1 MQIKTILFL
10 IISFVSLLGF
20 NQEVHYNFKA
30 FGHMPQ
36 VVGNDIFEKLNDAET
51 SQIRFRY
58 LDTIAQIYLE
68 SGHADSLM
76 HYGKLIK
83 SEAFYKDSTFQ
94 NIKSIKLRA
103 LYYEAV
109 AAHKMGLF
117 DEAIKSCIEGLGFS
131 NSEGYINNYLKLQL
145 AETYLFKGELEK
157 SKALLETLPQTK
169 TDHKFYLKN
178 NVVKSHWLILDKD
191 YDLAKAMLNE
201 TLSED
206 FVKDFK
212 KLKLELELN
221 LSEIELRKGDFKS
234 LIDKSEA
241 IKKEALNLGFYDVFI
256 EATLDVGY
264 GYAMLRNFDISEM
277 ALSTAY
283 INTVQWNRLELQKK
297 VINALVKLYNAKG
310 DYKNAYGLMT
320 QYQSVTREIAD
331 NQNQRLVK
339 DLELKYETLKKE
351 KEIDKL
357 QEDQILQEAEIQR
370 QKTIKHA
377 FLIGFLVILIPI
389 ILLLIVYYQKLQTQ
403 SLVNKQ
409 QEALNQQEVKTLLQS
424 QELDL
429 AKNAIAVQSKE
440 RNRIARELHDSIG
453 GNLAGIKLKMN
464 SLGDHQPEFR
474 QILNQLDATY
484 NQVREIS
491 HSLIPKEF
499 EASAFIDLVNNYIQN
514 IKEDVS
520 VDLRFDA
527 FPKEAINAINVPIQV
542 ALFNIVKELITNALK
557 HAKADEVSIQL
568 TSPSS
573 ENSIELIYED
583 DGIGFDLNNENKGI
597 GLNNIETRVAD
608 YKGTM
613 SINTAINRGTVISIS
628 IPKT

>member
-1 MQIKTILFL
+1 MQIKNILFL
-10 IISFVSLLGF
+10 FISFVSLLGF
-20 NQEVHYNFKA
+20 TQEVHYNFKA

-36 VVGNDIFEKLNDAET
+36 VVSNDIFVKLNDAET
-51 SQIRFRY
+51 SQIRFQY

-117 DEAIKSCIEGLGFS
+117 DEAIKSCIEGLEVL
-131 NSEGYINNYLKLQL
+131 NSEGYISNYLRLQL
-145 AETYLFKGELEK
+145 AETYLFKGEFEK
-157 SKALLETLPQTK
+157 SKALLETLPQSK

-191 YDLAKAMLNE
+191 YDLAKTMLNE
-201 TLSED
+201 TLSEE

-221 LSEIELRKGDFKS
+221 LSEIELREGNFES

-241 IKKEALNLGFYDVFI
+241 IKKEALNNGFYDLFI

-264 GYAMLRNFDISEM
+264 GYAMLGDFDISEM

-283 INTVQWNRLELQKK
+283 VNTVQWNRLELQKK
-297 VINALVKLYNAKG
+297 VISALVKLYNAKG
-310 DYKNAYGLMT
+310 DYKKAYGLMT

-339 DLELKYETLKKE
+339 DLELKYDTLKKE

-357 QEDQILQEAEIQR
+357 QEDQILQEAEIER

-377 FLIGFLVILIPI
+377 FLIGFLVILVPI

-440 RNRIARELHDSIG
+440 RDRIARELHDSIG

-484 NQVREIS
+484 DQVREIS

-499 EASAFIDLVNNYIQN
+499 EASAFTDLVNNYIQN
-514 IKEDVS
+514 IKEDAS
-520 VDLRFDA
+520 VDLRFEA
-527 FPKEAINAINVPIQV
+527 FPKDAINAIIVPIQV
-542 ALFNIVKELITNALK
+542 ALFNIVKELVTNALK
-557 HAKADEVSIQL
+557 HAKAEEVSIQL
-568 TSPSS
+568 TSPSN

-583 DGIGFDLNNENKGI
+583 DGIGFNLNDENKGI

-608 YKGTM
+608 FKGTM

-628 IPKT
+628 LPKT